1 MRTGN
6 FMKKTKWALLVLGIM
21 DLVLIMMHGTDYYF
35 LFLKPTGYVIPMVI
49 NLIVIAAIG
58 FRAKLPIRSNLPKI
72 WTIAGLFLFIPIVL
86 FHGFMVL
93 LTEYS
98 YTKIDSPYDQQ
109 SLVIEHRSFTLR
121 ETTYSYNFY
130 KTKFGFIGKQLDD
143 QSISIVAR
151 SRDYPSGSFNAE
163 NALGLGIEEWLTAN
177 SVRFHTWE
185 GPEDIYLDS
194 SQSTLE
200 ADKTENTEEAIEQF
214 MDKAE
219 KREDGQ
225 TITVNGNTLTIRY
238 DEAANQEWID
248 IANENESGA
257 IPTQQCSRIVPN
269 KERGYYMLEECTHQ
283 WEYPLYPMSEKR

>member
-1 MRTGN
+1 MT
-6 FMKKTKWALLVLGIM
+6 KTKWALLVLGIM
-21 DLVLIMMHGTDYYF
+21 DLVLIMMHDTDYYF

-49 NLIVIAAIG
+49 NLIVLAAIG
-58 FRAKLPIRSNLPKI
+58 FRAKLSIRSNLPKI
-72 WTIAGLFLFIPIVL
+72 WTIAGLVIFIPIIL

-93 LTEYS
+93 LMEYS

-109 SLVIEHRSFTLR
+109 SLVIEHRSFTLG

-151 SRDYPSGSFNAE
+151 RRDYPSESFNAE
-163 NALGLGIEEWLTAN
+163 NALGLGNVEWLTAD
-177 SVRFHTWE
+177 SVRFHTWK
-185 GPEDIYLDS
+185 GTEDVYLDS
-194 SQSTLE
+194 TQPSSETDE
-200 ADKTENTEEAIEQF
+200 TENLEEAIEQF
-214 MDKAE
+214 MDNAE
-219 KREDGQ
+219 KKEGGQ
-225 TITVNGNTLTIRY
+225 TITVNGNTLTVRY
-238 DEAANQEWID
+238 DAAANQEWID
-248 IANENESGA
+248 IANENEAGA